1 MHQLLLKTLL
11 KWSDAKS
18 PNSQKKWVMSSNG
31 NYITDV
37 NKGASMSVHQI
48 QIQVENIKCG
58 GCEKSIIR
66 GLSSIEGLSN
76 IVIDRDQQMVSV
88 NADESLREVLI
99 SKLKSM
105 GYPEHGSVTGLDA
118 GLANAK
124 SFVSCAIG
132 RVS

>member
-1 MHQLLLKTLL
+1 
-11 KWSDAKS
+11 
-18 PNSQKKWVMSSNG
+18 
-31 NYITDV
+31 
-37 NKGASMSVHQI
+37 MSVHQI

-58 GCEKSIIR
+58 SCEKSIIK

-76 IVIDRDQQMVSV
+76 IVIDRDQKMVSV

>member
-1 MHQLLLKTLL
+1 
-11 KWSDAKS
+11 
-18 PNSQKKWVMSSNG
+18 
-31 NYITDV
+31 
-37 NKGASMSVHQI
+37 MSVHKI

-58 GCEKSIIR
+58 GCEKSIIK

-76 IVIDRDQQMVSV
+76 IVIDRDQKMVSV

>member
-1 MHQLLLKTLL
+1 
-11 KWSDAKS
+11 
-18 PNSQKKWVMSSNG
+18 
-31 NYITDV
+31 
-37 NKGASMSVHQI
+37 MSVHQI

-58 GCEKSIIR
+58 GCEKSIIK

-76 IVIDRDQQMVSV
+76 IVIDRDQQLVSV
-88 NADESLREVLI
+88 NADESLREALI

-105 GYPEHGSVTGLDA
+105 GYPEHGSVSGLDA

-132 RVS
+132 RVA

>member
-1 MHQLLLKTLL
+1 
-11 KWSDAKS
+11 
-18 PNSQKKWVMSSNG
+18 MSSNG

-105 GYPEHGSVTGLDA
+105 GYPEYGSVTGLDA

>member
-1 MHQLLLKTLL
+1 
-11 KWSDAKS
+11 
-18 PNSQKKWVMSSNG
+18 
-31 NYITDV
+31 
-37 NKGASMSVHQI
+37 MSVHQI

-58 GCEKSIIR
+58 GCEKSIIK

-76 IVIDRDQQMVSV
+76 IVIDRDQQLVSV
-88 NADESLREVLI
+88 NADESLREALI

-105 GYPEHGSVTGLDA
+105 GYPERGSVSGLDA